1 MADTEEKEVADTEEQ
16 GKQLELIT
24 GRQTA
29 AILMLLFND
38 EEAAKIL
45 ERVESS
51 EVEELGGAIFSV
63 ADVDT

>member
-1 MADTEEKEVADTEEQ
+1 
-16 GKQLELIT
+16 
-24 GRQTA
+24 
-29 AILMLLFND
+29 MLLFND

-45 ERVESS
+45 ERLEPS